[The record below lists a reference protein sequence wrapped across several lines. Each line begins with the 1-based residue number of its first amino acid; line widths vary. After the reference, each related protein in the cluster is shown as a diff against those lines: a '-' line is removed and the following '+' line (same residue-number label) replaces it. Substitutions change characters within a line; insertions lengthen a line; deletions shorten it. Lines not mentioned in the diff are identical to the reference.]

1 MFQCSCPPGSV
12 MTSMTCPP
20 MGAPTEPVD
29 LGSAFSLY
37 TAGQQQKTQTDL
49 STAGSTRAGAE
60 SFLTICHV
68 MAGMTEH
75 GFLAFH

>member
-1 MFQCSCPPGSV
+1 M
-12 MTSMTCPP
+12 
-20 MGAPTEPVD
+20 D